1 MTRIDSHQHFWSFVP
16 EHYSWIGPEMTAL
29 RRSFGPEDLAPELS
43 RAGID
48 GTVLVEA
55 RAHLDETDRL
65 LRIAHDTP
73 FVRGV
78 VGWLPIRDEQAPELI
93 ARYVARGGLCGV
105 RHWVGPADDVESL
118 FEPALGRGIALLTQA
133 DLTFDLM
140 PWPPQLGPVSR
151 FVDAHPAQRFVLD
164 HLAKPYVARGELS
177 PWREQLREL
186 SRRPNVYCKL
196 SGLTTEARRD
206 AWTPEHLRP
215 YLDAALEAFS
225 PRRLLFGSDWPVCTL
240 ATGYARWLETIER
253 WLEPLSAAER
263 DRILGGTAIE
273 AYRL

>member
-1 MTRIDSHQHFWSFVP
+1 
-16 EHYSWIGPEMTAL
+16 L
-29 RRSFGPEDLAPELS
+29 
-43 RAGID
+43 
-48 GTVLVEA
+48 LVEA

-225 PRRLLFGSDWPVCTL
+225 PHRLLFGSDWPVCTL
-240 ATGYARWLETIER
+240 ATGYSRWLETIER